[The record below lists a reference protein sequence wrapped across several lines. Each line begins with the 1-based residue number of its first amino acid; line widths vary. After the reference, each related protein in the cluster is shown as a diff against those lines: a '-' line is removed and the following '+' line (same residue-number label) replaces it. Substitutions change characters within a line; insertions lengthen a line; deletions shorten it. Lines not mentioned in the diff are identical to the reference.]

1 MNSFNAFKKTQNTT
15 ENERVRAKGGF
26 ERILCIEVEFSV
38 LQMMLKKIRQPE
50 FLVMRKEFSIKTI
63 TRISSVWLKW
73 VE

>member
-1 MNSFNAFKKTQNTT
+1 MPLKRPKIPLRMRELEQKAVLREFSVL
-15 ENERVRAKGGF
+15 R
-26 ERILCIEVEFSV
+26 VEFSV